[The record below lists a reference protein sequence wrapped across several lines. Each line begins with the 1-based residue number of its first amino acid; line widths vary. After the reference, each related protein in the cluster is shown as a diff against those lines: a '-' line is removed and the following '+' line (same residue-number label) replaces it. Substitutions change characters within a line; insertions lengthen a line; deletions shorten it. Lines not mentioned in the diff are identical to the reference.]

1 MRKKEKR
8 EKCGHFEKCIALFLK
23 RPFEQAFHFFGSALQ
38 IAEEKITPS
47 KVTSNCDNNKKLKQ
61 VVFMRMI
68 WKTIHWKRA

>member
-1 MRKKEKR
+1 MGILKI
-8 EKCGHFEKCIALFLK
+8 GLLYFFK

-47 KVTSNCDNNKKLKQ
+47 KLTSNCDNNKKLKQ

-68 WKTIHWKRA
+68 WKRIIGKEPRGVITMF